1 MYTFGL
7 IENKTMQ
14 RKLKDY
20 LIIAFKG
27 VAMGAADAVP
37 GVSGGTIAFIS
48 GIYEE
53 LITTISNINLS
64 LFKTFK
70 TEGLKAFWKQANGNF
85 LLALLT
91 GIIISFVS
99 FMHLAKYLIEQHPVL
114 IWSFFFGLIVVSIYF
129 VGKQITKWNF
139 KTIIALIIGAA
150 VAYYITSLPS
160 LAANSNPYYLFF
172 AGAIAICAMILPGIS
187 GSFILVILGA
197 YKTLSDAFQDFDIKR
212 IAIFA
217 TGALVGLLSFSRL
230 LKWLFKNYHN
240 TTLALLTGFIFGSL
254 NKVWP
259 WKKTVSVMED
269 VSGEV
274 VSFSKISDLGTL
286 SVFQKNTNDFESY
299 KTVLEDSI
307 LPATYSEINSI
318 DHQLLLSIVLMIAGF
333 LTIFILEKIGSKKA

>member
-1 MYTFGL
+1 MH
-7 IENKTMQ
+7 
-14 RKLKDY
+14 RKLQDY
-20 LIIAFKG
+20 FIIALKG

-53 LITTISNINLS
+53 LITTISNINVS
-64 LFKTFK
+64 LFKTLK
-70 TEGLKAFWKQANGNF
+70 TEGFKSFWRQANGNF

-99 FMHLAKYLIEQHPVL
+99 FMRLAKYLIEEHPVL

-129 VGKQITKWNF
+129 VGKQVKKWSA
-139 KTIIALIIGAA
+139 ISVVALIIGAA
-150 VAYYITSLPS
+150 TAFYISSLPS
-160 LAANSNPYYLFF
+160 LAGNANPFYLFI

-197 YKTLSDAFQDFDIKR
+197 YKTLSDAFHDFDIKR

-217 TGALVGLLSFSRL
+217 AGALVGLLSFSRL

-259 WKKTVSVMED
+259 WKQTLTVMED
-269 VSGEV
+269 TAGEV
-274 VSFSKISDLGTL
+274 IAFSSVSQLGTL
-286 SVFQKNTNDFESY
+286 AVFQKKINNFESF
-299 KTVLEDSI
+299 KTVTDQSI
-307 LPATYSEINSI
+307 SPFTYAEINNVN
-318 DHQLLLSIVLMIAGF
+318 HQLALAIGLMIAGF
-333 LTIFILEKIGSKKA
+333 LTIFVLEKIGSKRA